1 MEYRAV
7 TKEDPKNELT
17 HWKYIDR
24 EKKNGKWRY
33 TYDKQKVDKVV
44 NYAKQESTRE
54 AQNLAYD
61 TANEALKYRQN
72 TTDDAGEYL
81 ARTIQRGYVGT
92 LKILNNI
99 GKGTLDDSLNSFM
112 NKAYEKINELFKKIR
127 DQKTVIKEKKI
138 PETVIK
144 EKKIPETVIKE
155 KRF

>member
-1 MEYRAV
+1 MAYRAV
-7 TKEDPKNELT
+7 QKKEPNSELT

-33 TYDKQKVDKVV
+33 TYDKQKVDKAV
-44 NYAKQESTRE
+44 NYVKQESTRE

-72 TTDDAGEYL
+72 TTDDVGEYL

-112 NKAYEKINELFKKIR
+112 NKAYEKINDLFRKLRNKI
-127 DQKTVIKEKKI
+127 
-138 PETVIK
+138 
-144 EKKIPETVIKE
+144 
-155 KRF
+155 